1 MRCVMSLILPPVA
14 AMSEPLLRVDG
25 LSIHYPGPG
34 GPVAVVDGVSLALE
48 RGRILG
54 IAGESGSGKTQL
66 LLALLGLVPGA
77 GRVTGSVRLNG
88 EQVVGAPDSRL
99 QRLRGDRVAMVFQ
112 DPMTAL
118 NPQLRIGLQ
127 LTEVLA
133 WHRSLKGARARER
146 ATEMLASVGLA
157 EPALLLERYPH
168 ELSGG
173 MRQRVM
179 IAMALLCEPDL
190 LLADEPT
197 TALDVTVQA
206 QVLDLLGE
214 LRDRLGMAI
223 LLVTH
228 DLGVIAQVAD
238 EVAVMQG
245 GRIIERGDVV
255 GLFAAPQEPYT
266 QRLLAAAR
274 RLEIPVGGPA

>member
-274 RLEIPVGGPA
+274 RLEIPVGVPA

>member
-1 MRCVMSLILPPVA
+1 MDEA
-14 AMSEPLLRVDG
+14 LLRVEG
-25 LSIHYPGPG
+25 LGIAYPGPSG
-34 GPVAVVDGVSLALE
+34 AVAVVDGASLELHS
-48 RGRILG
+48 GRILG

-66 LLALLGLVPGA
+66 LLALLGLVPRA
-77 GRVTGSVRLNG
+77 ARVTGSI
-88 EQVVGAPDSRL
+88 
-99 QRLRGDRVAMVFQ
+99 RLRGEQLVGRPDARLQQLRGNRIAIVFQ

-127 LTEVLA
+127 LTEVLG
-133 WHRSLKGARARER
+133 WHRNLRGAEARER
-146 ATEMLASVGLA
+146 AAQMLAAVGLA
-157 EPALLLERYPH
+157 EPARLMVQYPH

-206 QVLDLLGE
+206 QVLALLRD

-238 EVAVMQG
+238 DVLVMQS
-245 GRIIERGDVV
+245 GRIVERGEVTQ
-255 GLFAAPQEPYT
+255 LFAAPRDAYT

-274 RLEIPVGGPA
+274 RLEIPAERPA